1 MENFNNNSTTG
12 AYNFPSHSVDPA
24 IKLKKDWNV
33 QYCQA
38 IHTLYR
44 NNLTGINYSDVD
56 LFARYRAY
64 GNGNQDKLQYM
75 DWLGITKRPTPTV
88 PAGAVSTSSPVQQP
102 SDFVRQGY
110 MNINWEILS
119 VAPNFKSVILGTFED
134 MEHDIYADGVDEKS
148 SAQKEQDKWMLWANK
163 ELSDIIDYMNA
174 AGITQQTPDYVPD
187 TLKELE
193 MFASMGGFRLK
204 SEISIEEALRYT
216 AYLSEWKEVKRKL
229 FEDLFELGVAV
240 AKDYLDPM
248 TQKIKIRYCDPALC
262 VIPYVHQSEF
272 KNMPFAGEYIF
283 YTIAEVRAMNKPDG
297 TPQFTE
303 EELVEIAQKS
313 INHYNNP
320 AIINNWYIDQFG
332 RYEYDTFRIC
342 VLDCEYKS
350 DDLKYTTERVNS
362 KGETV
367 VHRDEFGKVRTGDK
381 RKTNIS
387 KTLMVY
393 KCKWIVGT
401 EYAWDYG
408 HQFDIPRPTP
418 SEANLSFH
426 AYKMK
431 SGSMVKRMIPLLDSI
446 QLSWLKLQ
454 NAKAKA
460 APNGLAIE
468 YGSLLNVSIGNN
480 KLTPLEV
487 LKIRNQ
493 TGDILYQATTHRTYM
508 PSQTNYKP
516 IQELQGG
523 LGNAGQEFLMLMSSD
538 INMIR
543 QIIGISSVA
552 DATSPMRDQSVGVS
566 EMSLQATSTTLRPMY
581 SAYIT
586 IKERSFRNAALRIQ
600 LLVKY
605 NGAYELSYYKAL
617 GSSITQTLKIGAE
630 INNAMFNVRIE
641 AKPDQ
646 QEKQALLQAALEA
659 MRVGRQG
666 VPLLSYSDYLIVQDF
681 VNKGMLKMA
690 QAYIANREQ
699 IVTKQQE
706 QQSQMAIEQ
715 QGQQN
720 QMLQQQKGEQEQAIM
735 DAEMAKI
742 THENEEKRKTLE
754 MQHYFKMDEI
764 RLTQGMQVDNQATMK
779 AIDMQHQHDLSE
791 KQNEQ
796 QMMQQQQQAA
806 IQQQQQMMQ
815 QQGQPQQP
823 PQV

>member
-1 MENFNNNSTTG
+1 
-12 AYNFPSHSVDPA
+12 
-24 IKLKKDWNV
+24 
-33 QYCQA
+33 
-38 IHTLYR
+38 
-44 NNLTGINYSDVD
+44 
-56 LFARYRAY
+56 
-64 GNGNQDKLQYM
+64 M

-88 PAGAVSTSSPVQQP
+88 PTGAVSTSSPVQQP

-119 VAPNFKSVILGTFED
+119 VAPNFKNVILGTFED

-148 SAQKEQDKWMLWANK
+148 SAQKEQDKWMLWANR
-163 ELSDIIDYMNA
+163 ELKDIIDYMNA
-174 AGITQQTPDYVPD
+174 AGITQQQPDYVPE

-193 MFASMGGFRLK
+193 MFASMGGFKLK

-216 AYLSEWKEVKRKL
+216 AYLSEWKEVKRKI

-240 AKDYLDPM
+240 TKDYLDPM
-248 TQKIKIRYCDPALC
+248 TQKIKVRYCDPSLC

-350 DDLKYTTERVNS
+350 DDYKYTTERINS
-362 KGETV
+362 KGEAV

-381 RKTNIS
+381 RKTTIS

-418 SEANLSFH
+418 SDANLSFH

-431 SGSMVKRMIPLLDSI
+431 SGSLVKRMIPLLDSI

-460 APNGLAIE
+460 APSGLAIE

-523 LGNAGQEFLMLMSSD
+523 LGNAGQEFLGLISSD

-552 DATSPMRDQSVGVS
+552 DGASPIADQLVGVS

-586 IKERSFRNAALRIQ
+586 IKERAFRNVALRIQ

-617 GSSITQTLKIGAE
+617 GSEVTQTLKIGAE
-630 INNAMFNVRIE
+630 INNAMFGIRIE

-646 QEKQALLQAALEA
+646 QEKQALLQAAMEA

-690 QAYIANREQ
+690 QAYIANKEQ
-699 IVTKQQE
+699 IVMKQQE
-706 QQSQMAIEQ
+706 QQQQMAIEQ

-720 QMLQQQKGEQEQAIM
+720 QMLQQQKGEQDQALVDM
-735 DAEMAKI
+735 EMAKI
-742 THENEEKRKTLE
+742 THENEEKRKTIE

-764 RLTQGMQVDNQATMK
+764 RLTQGMQIDNQATMK
-779 AIDMQHQHDLSE
+779 AIDMQNQHDLSE
-791 KQNEQ
+791 KQHEQ

-806 IQQQQQMMQ
+806 LEQQAMQQQQMQ
-815 QQGQPQQP
+815 QQGPPQP
-823 PQV
+823 PQA

>member
-38 IHTLYR
+38 IHSLYR

-56 LFARYRAY
+56 LFARYRSY

-88 PAGAVSTSSPVQQP
+88 PTGAVSTSSPVQQP

-119 VAPNFKSVILGTFED
+119 VAPNFKNVILGIFEEI
-134 MEHDIYADGVDEKS
+134 EHDIYADGVDEKS
-148 SAQKEQDKWMLWANK
+148 SATREQAKWMLWM
-163 ELSDIIDYMNA
+163 EREMQDYMVEMEKTV
-174 AGITQQTPDYVPD
+174 GVKMRKDGYVPESIQ
-187 TLKELE
+187 ELE
-193 MFASMGGFRLK
+193 MFSSMGGFKLK

-216 AYLSEWKEVKRKL
+216 AHLSEWKEVKRKI
-229 FEDLFELGVAV
+229 FEDLYEIGVAV
-240 AKDYLDPM
+240 TKDYLDPM
-248 TQKIKIRYCDPALC
+248 TQKIKIRYCDPSLC
-262 VIPYVHQSEF
+262 VIPYVHQTEF

-303 EELVEIAQKS
+303 EQLVEIAQKS

-350 DDLKYTTERVNS
+350 DDYKYTTERINS

-418 SEANLSFH
+418 SDANLSFH

-431 SGSMVKRMIPLLDSI
+431 SGSMIKRMIPLLDSI

-523 LGNAGQEFLMLMSSD
+523 LGNQGQEFLMLIDSD

-543 QIIGISSVA
+543 QIIGINNVA
-552 DATSPMRDQSVGVS
+552 DASSPASGQLVGVS
-566 EMSLQATSTTLRPMY
+566 EMSLQATSNTLKPMY
-581 SAYIT
+581 SAYMT
-586 IKERSFRNAALRIQ
+586 IKERAFRNAALRIQ
-600 LLVKY
+600 LLVKF
-605 NGAYELSYYKAL
+605 NESYELSYFKAL
-617 GSSITQTLKIGAE
+617 GSSITETLKIGAE
-630 INNAMFNVRIE
+630 VNNAMFGIRIE
-641 AKPDQ
+641 ARPNQ
-646 QEKQALLQAALEA
+646 EEKQTIMNAALES

-666 VPLLSYSDYLIVQDF
+666 VPLLGYADYLMVQDF
-681 VNKGMLKMA
+681 VSKGMIKMA
-690 QAYIANREQ
+690 RAYIANKEQ
-699 IVTKQQE
+699 QAIAKQE
-706 QQSQMAIEQ
+706 QQQQQAIEQ

-720 QMLQQQKGEQEQAIM
+720 QALQQQKGEQDKALF
-735 DAEMAKI
+735 ALEMEKI
-742 THENEEKRKTLE
+742 KLENEEKRITLGE
-754 MQHYFKMDEI
+754 QHEYKMAEI
-764 RLTQGMQVDNQATMK
+764 RLTQGMQVDTQSTLR
-779 AIDMQHQHDLSE
+779 AIDMQHEHDMME
-791 KQNEQ
+791 KQAQQEMVQQQQLAEQEMMQEQ
-796 QMMQQQQQAA
+796 QMQQA
-806 IQQQQQMMQ
+806 
-815 QQGQPQQP
+815 P